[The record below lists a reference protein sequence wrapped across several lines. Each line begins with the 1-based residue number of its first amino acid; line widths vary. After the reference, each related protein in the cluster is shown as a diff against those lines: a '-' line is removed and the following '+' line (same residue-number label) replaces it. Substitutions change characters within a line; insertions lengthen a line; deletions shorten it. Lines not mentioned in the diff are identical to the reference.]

1 MQRQNNL
8 FMVDDHILGLIV
20 ANLSIFGE
28 LDVANGGCGAELRKI
43 QFRLQVA
50 LSGQSD
56 DANSEIRFRERTEL
70 GFTRK

>member
-1 MQRQNNL
+1 L

-20 ANLSIFGE
+20 ANLSVFGE

-43 QFRLQVA
+43 QFRLQIARSPVSRMMA
-50 LSGQSD
+50 MQTV
-56 DANSEIRFRERTEL
+56 EMRFRERTEL